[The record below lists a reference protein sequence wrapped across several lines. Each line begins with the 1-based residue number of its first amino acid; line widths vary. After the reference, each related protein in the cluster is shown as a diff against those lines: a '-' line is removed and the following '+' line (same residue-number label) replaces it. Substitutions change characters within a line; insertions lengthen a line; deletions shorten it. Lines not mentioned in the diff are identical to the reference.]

1 MKVLNLFL
9 FVQITQLCC
18 LFPTA
23 VLCHDVLYTYSSVFL
38 ILFPT
43 VLLMMETTVNT
54 MTQGKM
60 LRNTVMRMKKN
71 QMKRK
76 KRRMRIK
83 KGLRRRRRMKTLKI
97 KKKVTVIS
105 RIVGRLLIHVV
116 IWCLWLFCKLK
127 CVYDLILFDRW
138 RGNEQFLKVS
148 AEWGD
153 TKRRGGP
160 TTVRSVNLTWRL

>member
-23 VLCHDVLYTYSSVFL
+23 VLCCDVLYTYSSVFL
-38 ILFPT
+38 IRFPT

-54 MTQGKM
+54 TTQGKM
-60 LRNTVMRMKKN
+60 VRNTVMRMKKN

-83 KGLRRRRRMKTLKI
+83 RGRRRRRMKTLKM

-105 RIVGRLLIHVV
+105 HIVSRLLIHVV

-148 AEWGD
+148 AEWRD